1 MTLWFKNLLVSVEVL
16 NHDAKWHRW
25 YPSFLAYYP
34 VILVLL
40 EKSYLQKL
48 VELPS
53 LSSGGRL
60 NQSAPGQPWWIAI
73 RNQGTGHDFQK
84 SGQIDIHQPS
94 ILWLFRADH
103 VQAQIPWSHHLIVR
117 EDLEEAGGNPAQR
130 DAIVGATCD
139 PANWSPPPV
148 FQLRNPVSK
157 NPSSGWPTHLHSPP
171 TIAHQLHRIVQRHG
185 GLVQP
190 CHWRQ
195 FNALAAQTSKVR
207 GFVWFLVKDGNRS
220 TICHQG

>member
-60 NQSAPGQPWWIAI
+60 NQIAPGQPWWIAI
-73 RNQGTGHDFQK
+73 RNQGTRQWFPKKWPNRYTPTFDSSIFQ
-84 SGQIDIHQPS
+84 Q
-94 ILWLFRADH
+94 FRADH

-117 EDLEEAGGNPAQR
+117 EDLEEAGGSPAQR

-139 PANWSPPPV
+139 PANWSPP
-148 FQLRNPVSK
+148 RC
-157 NPSSGWPTHLHSPP
+157 SS
-171 TIAHQLHRIVQRHG
+171 
-185 GLVQP
+185 
-190 CHWRQ
+190 
-195 FNALAAQTSKVR
+195 
-207 GFVWFLVKDGNRS
+207 
-220 TICHQG
+220 